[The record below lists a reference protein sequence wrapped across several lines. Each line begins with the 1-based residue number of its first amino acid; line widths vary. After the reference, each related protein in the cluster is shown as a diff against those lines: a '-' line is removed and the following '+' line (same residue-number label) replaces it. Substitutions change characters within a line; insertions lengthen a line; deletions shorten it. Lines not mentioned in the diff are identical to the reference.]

1 MAYDDLLVCFSSY
14 PDPTPPDVISE
25 AARVTAALGAS
36 ACAVAGHIKIPLKSN
51 QLAEMLMHLSD
62 VARDEEAKSLRNAQS
77 VMKGFQSAAESF
89 GLTATT
95 KIIPAEL
102 HTMIDRLV
110 QMARTRSLT
119 ILPIEAFATVPGG
132 LAEALIFGSGR
143 PVVLFAHGQRMPAH
157 PRFERIVVAWDGG
170 RAAAR
175 AVADAMPLLRRA
187 EEVSVLA
194 VTGDKPSV
202 AKGALGEL
210 IRHLAACGVAAVPQ
224 EVMKTNP
231 DIGRVINDNA
241 VATGA
246 DLLVMGAFG
255 HSRVREFVLGGATQ
269 SLLVEP
275 SVPLFMSH

>member
-1 MAYDDLLVCFSSY
+1 MSQRGYAVAYDDLLVCFSSY

-143 PVVLFAHGQRMPAH
+143 PVVLFAHGQRLRKLGAKAG
-157 PRFERIVVAWDGG
+157 FERGQQGG
-170 RAAAR
+170 GHFAQVHFRGDVGNGGGGVHGANP
-175 AVADAMPLLRRA
+175 VGRRWCQF
-187 EEVSVLA
+187 
-194 VTGDKPSV
+194 T
-202 AKGALGEL
+202 
-210 IRHLAACGVAAVPQ
+210 
-224 EVMKTNP
+224 
-231 DIGRVINDNA
+231 
-241 VATGA
+241 ATGCA
-246 DLLVMGAFG
+246 PAVDCA
-255 HSRVREFVLGGATQ
+255 
-269 SLLVEP
+269 
-275 SVPLFMSH
+275 SVCT